1 MSADHVIR
9 GEHRKKFSQ
18 SSLFD
23 RAFTLGVI
31 ATQAA
36 LHQSL
41 RVVSTSA
48 LQTAASRAARLYR
61 HAPLPKPTPSWI
73 AERTAIATELNP
85 FPVECIAE
93 SITLWGMLRAGDHP
107 AVLQLGVRNV
117 LGHVEAHV
125 WVELDGAVV
134 NDPLGESTTWEPFD
148 RAWAGANA

>member
-9 GEHRKKFSQ
+9 GAHRQKFSQ
-18 SSLFD
+18 SSLGA

-41 RVVSTSA
+41 RFVSSGT
-48 LQTAASRAARLYR
+48 LQTAAGHAAAFYR
-61 HAPLPKPTPSWI
+61 RGPLPKPTPRWI
-73 AERTAIATELNP
+73 AERSAMATELTP

-93 SITLWGMLRAGDHP
+93 SIALWAMLRAGDHP
-107 AVLQLGVRNV
+107 AVLQVGVRNV

-148 RAWAGANA
+148 RAWAGSNA

>member
-9 GEHRKKFSQ
+9 GAHRQKFSQ
-18 SSLFD
+18 ISHGA

-31 ATQAA
+31 ATQAL

-41 RVVSTSA
+41 RFVSSST
-48 LQTAASRAARLYR
+48 LQTTASRAAALYR
-61 HAPLPKPTPSWI
+61 RAPLPKPTPTWI
-73 AERTAIATELNP
+73 AERSEMATELNP

-93 SITLWGMLRAGDHP
+93 SIALWGMLRAGDHP

-125 WVELDGAVV
+125 WVELDDAVV
-134 NDPLGESTTWEPFD
+134 NDPLGESTTWERFD
-148 RAWAGANA
+148 RAWAGPDA